1 MPLAPWR
8 GVPFDPPA
16 PVAQTPNQYLWLD
29 GTVRDGTGPNA
40 NIIIASAP
48 ELLHTNI
55 VASLIYKLTSVLGTD
70 KAVQSSLTVAG
81 HALTSNVTITASDVG
96 APSGI
101 GISTGT
107 NTGDQT
113 ITLTGGVTGSGTGS
127 FAATVQTNANLT
139 GPITST
145 GNATAIASQTGTG
158 TTFVMSVGPTT
169 TGTTTAQRTNSSQTL
184 PIAKWTDESGN
195 AFLTVNADDS
205 VIATDNFTRA
215 DSPSSLGS
223 AVAGGAWTAQN
234 GTWGIQT
241 NKAYTTTP
249 SQQNVATL
257 GAIAT
262 GDGLLSMTLSTTGDG
277 GPVFRFTNTSN
288 YFYYSNSSGKLGQ
301 FKAGAESA
309 LVTTS
314 GGSNG
319 DVIAVELLGPNINI
333 YRNGTLL
340 ISYATAFNQ
349 SATIHG
355 MRFFDGT
362 SRASAWSFTKRANIS
377 AVRPISAVAIAAN
390 TISTAYLAVTGGL
403 EVANLTPTGYIAM
416 VSGQAIL
423 FNGVGDNNWRI
434 GKDFASPPTNNNLT
448 NALQIEV
455 FSNATQGFQIHNG
468 STVWMDLIGSNG
480 IARFYGW
487 SQQVSGRKRNTA
499 DVTNATATMANL
511 TDLTMT
517 LIAGRKYTGRCV
529 LIANNSVGAEGLQ
542 FDFNG
547 GGATFS
553 AFRATAEETPIG
565 ATLGVTDS
573 SALGTAITNTV
584 VATSGVV
591 YAINLTMV
599 CANAGTFIPRFSE
612 VSHTT
617 GTATVSLGSYL
628 WLEDTP

>member
-145 GNATAIASQTGTG
+145 GNATAIASQTGIG
-158 TTFVMSVGPTT
+158 TTFVMSAGPSGTGAWSI
-169 TGTTTAQRTNSSQTL
+169 TGTAGTGTQSPTLTITGPAHTALTASTENIGINLNMSATKQFAAGALALQREVLIQAPTY
-184 PIAKWTDESGN
+184 
-195 AFLTVNADDS
+195 
-205 VIATDNFTRA
+205 
-215 DSPSSLGS
+215 S
-223 AVAGGAWTAQN
+223 AVAATTITEADTLYVQAPIA
-234 GTWGIQT
+234 GT
-241 NKAYTTTP
+241 NVTTTRK
-249 SQQNVATL
+249 N
-257 GAIAT
+257 AIV
-262 GDGLLSMTLSTTGDG
+262 S
-277 GPVFRFTNTSN
+277 
-288 YFYYSNSSGKLGQ
+288 
-301 FKAGAESA
+301 E
-309 LVTTS
+309 
-314 GGSNG
+314 
-319 DVIAVELLGPNINI
+319 
-333 YRNGTLL
+333 GTLV
-340 ISYATAFNQ
+340 
-349 SATIHG
+349 
-355 MRFFDGT
+355 
-362 SRASAWSFTKRANIS
+362 SRAFGGTAGRDEIQIVANITNGQIFTPS
-377 AVRPISAVAIAAN
+377 GNNSIFMFVGGN
-390 TISTAYLAVTGGL
+390 ST
-403 EVANLTPTGYIAM
+403 
-416 VSGQAIL
+416 
-423 FNGVGDNNWRI
+423 F
-434 GKDFASPPTNNNLT
+434 
-448 NALQIEV
+448 
-455 FSNATQGFQIHNG
+455 GFQIGFGGGTVSFGGNNIGFG
-468 STVWMDLIGSNG
+468 SDNTHYDCGFKRIVQSVIGTDTGQSTWFQNT
-480 IARFYGW
+480 AA
-487 SQQVSGRKRNTA
+487 RKRNTA

-529 LIANNSVGAEGLQ
+529 LIANNSVGVEGLQ

-553 AFRATAEETPIG
+553 AFQATAESSPVG
-565 ATLGVTDS
+565 ATLGVSNST
-573 SALGTAITNTV
+573 ALGTAITDTV
-584 VATSGVV
+584 VATTDTI

-599 CANAGTFIPRFSE
+599 VNAAGTFIPRFAE

-617 GTATVSLGSYL
+617 GTATVRLGSYM
-628 WLEDTP
+628 WLEDMPN